1 MKNPI
6 NKKMVVP
13 KKKRGRPFTGV
24 DNRDPVTAIR
34 LSPEFRRRVDEWAAR
49 QEDEPLRSEAIR
61 RLVEKG
67 LAAEAAEHS
76 KLRRKRKSD
85 LR

>member
-1 MKNPI
+1 MKNSV
-6 NKKMVVP
+6 KKMVVP

-34 LSPEFRRRVDEWAAR
+34 LSSEFRRRVDEWAAR

-67 LAAEAAEHS
+67 LAAEATEDS
-76 KLRRKRKSD
+76 KPRRKRKDD